1 LIFRNKFFKIEY
13 QLKKEN
19 RAFYNGVNYR
29 LYVLAAEEG
38 RWVIVE
44 EAPVHRMVE
53 AGYGFGTP
61 EEKIASS
68 KSNRSSKLKPTVFN
82 DAKDVWGW
90 TSGKYIVL
98 HWNPYSFAFFNVY
111 RKTNYDT
118 CWNLVNLK
126 PLEKPEFFDSDIY
139 EYSEIAYKIE
149 AVNKKGRA
157 LKFYSPVFLKNCNH
171 HQPHR

>member
-1 LIFRNKFFKIEY
+1 MVCYIFRIAKGLVTTAVIS
-13 QLKKEN
+13 L
-19 RAFYNGVNYR
+19 
-29 LYVLAAEEG
+29 LVLA
-38 RWVIVE
+38 
-44 EAPVHRMVE
+44 
-53 AGYGFGTP
+53 GFCFPALGETNP
-61 EEKIASS
+61 TV
-68 KSNRSSKLKPTVFN
+68 RSSKLKPTVFN